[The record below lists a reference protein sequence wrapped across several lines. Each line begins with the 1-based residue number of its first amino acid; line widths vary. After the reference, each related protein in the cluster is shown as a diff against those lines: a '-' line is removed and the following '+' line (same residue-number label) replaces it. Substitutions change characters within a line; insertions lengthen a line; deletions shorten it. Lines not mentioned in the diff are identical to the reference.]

1 LAQASIIVRV
11 LRRGPRGE
19 ELVGEVGRRL
29 GHDGLEADEKGVVE
43 LRIDS
48 RGPQA
53 WERVREALDA
63 AGPDWREWLHLAPRP
78 NR

>member
-1 LAQASIIVRV
+1 MRDL
-11 LRRGPRGE
+11 LDDLCE
-19 ELVGEVGRRL
+19 RL
-29 GHDGLEADEKGVVE
+29 GTERLEPDDADLVV
-43 LRIDS
+43 LRIDA

-78 NR
+78 SR